1 MLNSVMGRRVTLVMV
16 AVIVAAAAALL
27 WLSAYSGVSS
37 RGVTDP
43 EHNVSPA
50 TENEVAITPLGLAI
64 PVAGVKGQQLLDT
77 YTQSRAASAGSDD
90 GIDIFAS
97 AGRPVVA
104 AAPGTVERLSVNESG
119 DGLTVYLRSEDRRH
133 IYYYAHLQSY
143 ASGLREGQRVE
154 RAQVIGRVGSTGDA
168 SPRAPH
174 LHFGIKQMAPGERWW
189 QGTPVNPYP
198 LLTGG
203 EVGAQPGPGSVR

>member
-1 MLNSVMGRRVTLVMV
+1 MLNSVMGRRVTLVVV

-27 WLSAYSGVSS
+27 WLSAYSGVSL
-37 RGVTDP
+37 RGVTDA

-50 TENEVAITPLGLAI
+50 VIDEVAITPSGLAL
-64 PVAGVKGQQLLDT
+64 PVVGVRGQQLLDA

-97 AGRPVVA
+97 AGTPVVA
-104 AAPGTVERLSVNESG
+104 AAPGTVERLSVNDSG
-119 DGLTVYLRSEDRRH
+119 DGLTVHLRSEDRRR

-154 RAQVIGRVGSTGDA
+154 RGQVIGRVGSTGDA

-174 LHFGIKQMAPGERWW
+174 LHFGIKEMAPGERWW

>member
-1 MLNSVMGRRVTLVMV
+1 MLNSVMGRRVTLVVVV
-16 AVIVAAAAALL
+16 AIVAAAAALL
-27 WLSAYSGVSS
+27 WLSAYSGVSP
-37 RGVTDP
+37 RGVTDA

-50 TENEVAITPLGLAI
+50 VVDEVEITPSELAL
-64 PVAGVKGQQLLDT
+64 PVAGVRAQQLLDA
-77 YTQSRAASAGSDD
+77 YTQSRAAGAGSDN

-97 AGRPVVA
+97 AGTPVVA
-104 AAPGTVERLSVNESG
+104 AAPGTVERLSINESG
-119 DGLTVYLRSEDRRH
+119 DGLTVYIRSEDRRR

-154 RAQVIGRVGSTGDA
+154 RGQVIGRVGSTGDA

-174 LHFGIKQMAPGERWW
+174 LHFAIKQLATSEHWW

-198 LLTGG
+198 LLTGREG
-203 EVGAQPGPGSVR
+203 LVQQGQMSVR